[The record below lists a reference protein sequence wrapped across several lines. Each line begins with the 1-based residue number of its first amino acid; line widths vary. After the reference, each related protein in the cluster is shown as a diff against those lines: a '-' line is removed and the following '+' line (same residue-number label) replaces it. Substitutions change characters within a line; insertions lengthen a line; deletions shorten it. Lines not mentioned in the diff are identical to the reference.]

1 MTSVWKRLQRVGKK
15 ATKFQ
20 FVASYQELV
29 LECTKKW
36 QPDKL
41 RVVWTRRNRRICSKL
56 HSWQPG
62 IKNPYRGMVVWP
74 VPENVDIT
82 VTLYRDPHADEFE
95 DKEWT
100 FFIENE
106 TAKGSRKVLASV
118 DLNMKKFA
126 SATHSQTDLM
136 LKMKPLSVKVVEAT
150 LKLSLSCVFL
160 KEGKATDE
168 DMQSLASLM
177 SVKPTD
183 IGNLDD
189 FNESDEEE
197 DKRSSAGVNLSTA
210 APAPHLPLRPTH
222 SQEKRSASLKSPSVI
237 VSGKDRPV
245 GGVLSR
251 PVPGTVHNPD
261 LTSRPPL
268 PTPPSPTPRTMPSPA
283 RSRPPRPPPI
293 SQPQA
298 PPDSHTEQNASGLLP
313 PALPKIFQPCPGS
326 APVSFQRRLSGS
338 DAPLEGP
345 VTSDCPLVK
354 LPRASPSSPSDPF
367 LCHSPSPPTVFLKDS
382 FGAPRTNVFKP
393 KIVPGARP
401 VSPTP
406 VPLLEPKTSSLSLS
420 DTLKRPSAGTVP
432 VSTQLNE
439 QMMEVSTS
447 PFFSVPL
454 NESVTL
460 VPLLSRPDL
469 EALCETSCTSSQL
482 PKPSLPASVPVSYPI
497 SKPLPVSFTPALVSS
512 STLALALSTTDAHTT
527 APCCST
533 QSSST
538 RSEIPRELNTLT
550 EEDQTNPF
558 LQDIL
563 AEELKNSEPKTEQ
576 HRSSRTVCSI
586 SIANQQSPSSLHQPE
601 TISTERK
608 ELNPAMAVKS
618 PVGKS
623 SGVQPVEASR
633 SEELDIGSVPPPHPF
648 SAPATTAS
656 SSVVSTHMQK
666 NQVFIAEKP
675 PLAEEEPDFKVA
687 DFDKVIIT
695 SQDVT
700 VGKRP
705 EKEPLKTDTEQP
717 MQSSLVQTFSITDDD
732 LLKQPKNTKIESAGE
747 VSPKEEPSVH
757 NAKGALL
764 CADLNKSDEDK
775 IIKKFASTVVTPTE
789 NNIPSILSSSSPL
802 KQEPIDLPREKS
814 QVWVEEVLVSK
825 SNSSLREKQSHT
837 DHLDKSLTVEERQN
851 EMAFTPLERPSVSL
865 KAAAPQISDLPKE
878 LPPIHPQPLEPK
890 VLKCMSEQ
898 TPAVSQPAKPELIV
912 KESDDTVLTQKSV
925 EIHSLARAEVP
936 IWCSLEEKVKDQED
950 KARDEEIN
958 KHKTTDKV
966 PKEENKAE
974 MSSKKSLEA
983 GEEKAVIQVKDAE
996 NLSLNEP
1003 DSQQP
1008 IPSIVLKPQQAET
1021 IKEKKKEAVK
1031 VSIPV
1036 RMKPPLP
1043 VISPAVAVTEKDK
1056 RASVHLEEICP
1067 LTPSLSLDTESDESD
1082 LKKKVTFEE
1091 ESVLWAAVEEKTKEK
1106 SDEGVSLGKLIPEK
1120 ELLDRGQHGQ
1130 ETPETK
1136 PKEQED
1142 SYTLSHKLDKY
1153 ANRESQREDSKKKTT
1168 EEEDSE
1174 DKMLQT
1180 GNETI
1185 WTTEAGPKEDLKT
1198 VSICS
1203 GTELDVG
1210 TDRNVDTCKQE
1221 HDSVSDQEEVSVG
1234 FIRGIFGVLY
1244 KGYETMT
1251 SILQQPSTTETDVQD
1266 DTILDDH
1273 DGSVV
1278 EILPPEAFSDTKIE
1292 HPIDDEPQESIIHD
1306 LLPSGELQIDI
1317 QTSEPVAMSLVE
1329 CLKLAARE
1337 TQSRSMNFKT
1347 QDKGSPSK
1355 QKAANE
1361 QTQILTPIRNDKCMT
1376 VELKSESVLSNE
1388 EKNEEPCI
1396 PLEEEEEDIT
1406 AKKEVQNLSSVETDG
1421 LVIEVEFE
1429 EIKMHESPKRNGH
1442 EELLPGKITATDL
1455 RPMAESEG
1463 SQQEL
1468 EFELGQEDLGTV
1480 WSAELYMD
1488 GGPEESSIPPI
1499 SPRDFTAIQK
1509 PESPQTAFPPESGSI
1524 LKDTTPTETISQPAS
1539 KVLPPCQDKSM
1550 QSPPPVPLQEVGP
1563 DAINQNS
1570 SSAAAKRHVVPQCD
1584 EQGTAPSHVTTE
1596 TAAVKTVEI
1605 FKDGAKETSEN
1616 NLSPL
1621 EGDHTKTM
1629 CINNTSKAEMEKESS
1644 PVITKASEIIIVAAT
1659 DRPKDINAD
1668 ENVVS
1673 GKDISPRSSVVP
1685 WPIPSP
1691 KLERHHD
1698 PSKSTESSSLKE
1710 DDLSEESVLLAK
1722 IRQMAEEETTQPSAP
1737 APRTKKRLIP
1747 CESDFELPPSP
1758 PMQLK
1763 SSMKPPV
1770 NEMRPNLDQA
1780 EITKTLGPPPSVISP
1795 EKIDEKIDISQSQT
1809 PSVPLESFK
1818 LDDSHREA
1826 NARNAVLDDNVQL
1839 NKQEQNI
1846 QLECMG
1852 AERECQDTPAVK
1864 PTNQT
1869 ENTETEAETENKE
1882 EAELSIDRSEEAQ
1895 IEQDRPP
1902 SPVPEELS
1910 GHPQEKESSDVTPEA
1925 KESETPSRSPGS
1937 MQVNG
1942 QTTADSSHVIVPPMR
1957 SKKKIIPPPMDLA
1970 IVKTMDESIKEGS
1983 AVPGWDFA
1991 SPLPSPG
1998 LVTSSQSLLDWC
2010 QEIAKNYKGVKIT
2023 NFSTSWR
2030 NGLAFCAI
2038 LHHFHPEIIDF
2049 DALEPHNI
2057 KQNNKAAFDGF
2068 ASLGISRLLEPSDM
2082 VLLSVP
2088 DRLIVM
2094 TYLCQIRAHFTGQ
2107 ELSVLQIEQN
2117 NSQSSYAVAR
2127 PNQGPDVQAA
2137 AKFCAERLQAGA
2149 LSGDSLGE
2157 EGSDSMAKPNGALVP
2172 PPRTKRAGKV
2182 EEKGSK
2188 ETEGGAQSPVAPP
2201 RSNSVASRSGF
2212 GHIRDADLVKKRR
2225 SRLKSESMDETDS
2238 KESDKGELTAE
2249 GTNGSTAARESAET
2263 EPQEA
2268 NQDVKSADN
2277 ETMDTNQY
2285 VLSELQALETE
2296 QKHIDSRAAVME
2308 KRLRKLMETGSDK
2321 DEEEKLIQEWFT
2333 LVNKKNALIR
2343 RQDHLE
2349 LLQEE
2354 QDLERRFEL
2363 LTRELRAMMAIEDW
2377 QKTQAQQHREQLLL
2391 QELVSLVNKRDELV
2405 RDMDAKERGALEED
2419 ERLERGLE
2427 ARRRK
2432 YSNKE
2437 KCVLQ

>member
-197 DKRSSAGVNLSTA
+197 DKRSSTGVNLSTA
-210 APAPHLPLRPTH
+210 VQAPHLPLRPTH
-222 SQEKRSASLKSPSVI
+222 SQEKRSASLKSPSTI
-237 VSGKDRPV
+237 
-245 GGVLSR
+245 
-251 PVPGTVHNPD
+251 
-261 LTSRPPL
+261 
-268 PTPPSPTPRTMPSPA
+268 
-283 RSRPPRPPPI
+283 
-293 SQPQA
+293 
-298 PPDSHTEQNASGLLP
+298 
-313 PALPKIFQPCPGS
+313 

-338 DAPLEGP
+338 EAPLEGP
-345 VTSDCPLVK
+345 VTPDYPLLK

-367 LCHSPSPPTVFLKDS
+367 FSHSPSPPTVLLKDS

-393 KIVPGARP
+393 KIVPSARP

-439 QMMEVSTS
+439 QTMDVSTS

-454 NESVTL
+454 NESVTP

-482 PKPSLPASVPVSYPI
+482 PKPPLPPSVPVSYPV
-497 SKPLPVSFTPALVSS
+497 SKPLPASFTPAAVSS
-512 STLALALSTTDAHTT
+512 STPALALSTTDAHTA

-558 LQDIL
+558 LQDLL

-608 ELNPAMAVKS
+608 ELQPAMAVKS
-618 PVGKS
+618 LGPVGKS
-623 SGVQPVEASR
+623 SGVEPV
-633 SEELDIGSVPPPHPF
+633 EELDIGNVPPPHPF
-648 SAPATTAS
+648 SAPSTTAPP
-656 SSVVSTHMQK
+656 SVVSTHMKK
-666 NQVFIAEKP
+666 NLDFIAEKP

-705 EKEPLKTDTEQP
+705 EKEPLKIDIEQP
-717 MQSSLVQTFSITDDD
+717 MQSSLVQTFSITDGA

-747 VSPKEEPSVH
+747 VSPKEEPNVQDT
-757 NAKGALL
+757 KGALL

-775 IIKKFASTVVTPTE
+775 IIKKFASTVVNPTE
-789 NNIPSILSSSSPL
+789 HSIPNILSSSSPL

-814 QVWVEEVLVSK
+814 QVGVEEVLESK
-825 SNSSLREKQSHT
+825 SNSSFREKQSHK
-837 DHLDKSLTVEERQN
+837 DHLDKSLTIQESQN

-865 KAAAPQISDLPKE
+865 KAGAPQISDLPKE

-890 VLKCMSEQ
+890 VLKCISEQ
-898 TPAVSQPAKPELIV
+898 TPAVSQTAKPELI
-912 KESDDTVLTQKSV
+912 LSV
-925 EIHSLARAEVP
+925 EIHSLAQAEVP
-936 IWCSLEEKVKDQED
+936 IWSSLEEKVKDQED
-950 KARDEEIN
+950 EARDEEIN
-958 KHKTTDKV
+958 KHKTPDKM

-983 GEEKAVIQVKDAE
+983 GKEKAVIRVKDAE
-996 NLSLNEP
+996 NLSLNES
-1003 DSQQP
+1003 DAQQP

-1031 VSIPV
+1031 GSIPV

-1056 RASVHLEEICP
+1056 RTSVHLEEIYP
-1067 LTPSLSLDTESDESD
+1067 LRPSLSLDTESDGSD
-1082 LKKKVTFEE
+1082 LKIKVTFEE

-1106 SDEGVSLGKLIPEK
+1106 SDEGVSMGKLIPEK
-1120 ELLDRGQHGQ
+1120 EVLDRGQHGK
-1130 ETPETK
+1130 ETSEIK
-1136 PKEQED
+1136 SKEQED
-1142 SYTLSHKLDKY
+1142 SFTLSHFHQKLDKN
-1153 ANRESQREDSKKKTT
+1153 ANKDCKREDSKKKTT
-1168 EEEDSE
+1168 KEEDSD

-1198 VSICS
+1198 VSVYS
-1203 GTELDVG
+1203 ETELGLELDVG
-1210 TDRNVDTCKQE
+1210 TDRNVDSCIEE
-1221 HDSVSDQEEVSVG
+1221 HDSVSNQEEVSVG

-1244 KGYETMT
+1244 KG
-1251 SILQQPSTTETDVQD
+1251 Q
-1266 DTILDDH
+1266 
-1273 DGSVV
+1273 
-1278 EILPPEAFSDTKIE
+1278 
-1292 HPIDDEPQESIIHD
+1292 
-1306 LLPSGELQIDI
+1306 
-1317 QTSEPVAMSLVE
+1317 
-1329 CLKLAARE
+1329 
-1337 TQSRSMNFKT
+1337 
-1347 QDKGSPSK
+1347 
-1355 QKAANE
+1355 
-1361 QTQILTPIRNDKCMT
+1361 
-1376 VELKSESVLSNE
+1376 
-1388 EKNEEPCI
+1388 EEP
-1396 PLEEEEEDIT
+1396 
-1406 AKKEVQNLSSVETDG
+1406 
-1421 LVIEVEFE
+1421 
-1429 EIKMHESPKRNGH
+1429 
-1442 EELLPGKITATDL
+1442 
-1455 RPMAESEG
+1455 
-1463 SQQEL
+1463 
-1468 EFELGQEDLGTV
+1468 
-1480 WSAELYMD
+1480 
-1488 GGPEESSIPPI
+1488 SIPPI

-1539 KVLPPCQDKSM
+1539 KVLPSCQDKSM

-1563 DAINQNS
+1563 DTINQNS

-1584 EQGTAPSHVTTE
+1584 EQGTAPSCLTIE

-1605 FKDGAKETSEN
+1605 CEDVAKDTSEN

-1621 EGDHTKTM
+1621 EGDNTITM
-1629 CINNTSKAEMEKESS
+1629 CINNTSKVEMEKESS

-1659 DRPKDINAD
+1659 ERPKDINVD

-1685 WPIPSP
+1685 WPFPSP
-1691 KLERHHD
+1691 KLERHRE
-1698 PSKSTESSSLKE
+1698 PSKSTESSSLKD

-1737 APRTKKRLIP
+1737 APHSKKRLIP
-1747 CESDFELPPSP
+1747 CETDFELPPSP

-1770 NEMRPNLDQA
+1770 DEMRPNLDQT
-1780 EITKTLGPPPSVISP
+1780 EITKTLRPPLSVISP
-1795 EKIDEKIDISQSQT
+1795 EQIDEKFDISQSQT

-1818 LDDSHREA
+1818 IDDSHREA
-1826 NARNAVLDDNVQL
+1826 NARNSVLDDNVQL

-1852 AERECQDTPAVK
+1852 AETECQDTPAVK

-1882 EAELSIDRSEEAQ
+1882 EPELSIDRSEEAQ

-1902 SPVPEELS
+1902 SPVPDELS

-1925 KESETPSRSPGS
+1925 KGSETPSRSPGS

-1942 QTTADSSHVIVPPMR
+1942 QTTADSSHVTMPPMR
-1957 SKKKIIPPPMDLA
+1957 SKKKIFPPPMDLS
-1970 IVKTMDESIKEGS
+1970 IVKTMDESIKDGS

-1998 LVTSSQSLLDWC
+1998 LVTSSQSLLEWC
-2010 QEIAKNYKGVKIT
+2010 QDITKNYKGVKIT

-2038 LHHFHPEIIDF
+2038 LHHFNPEIIDF

-2137 AKFCAERLQAGA
+2137 AKFCAERIQAGA
-2149 LSGDSLGE
+2149 LSGDSNSKDSLGE
-2157 EGSDSMAKPNGALVP
+2157 EGSDTVAKPNGALVP

-2182 EEKGSK
+2182 EEMGSK
-2188 ETEGGAQSPVAPP
+2188 ETEGGAQTPVAPP

-2238 KESDKGELTAE
+2238 KEQPNESDKGELTAE
-2249 GTNGSTAARESAET
+2249 GTNGSTAARESTET

-2277 ETMDTNQY
+2277 ETVCLQDTNQY

-2363 LTRELRAMMAIEDW
+2363 LTRELRAMMATEDW

>member
-197 DKRSSAGVNLSTA
+197 DKRSSTGVNLSSA
-210 APAPHLPLRPTH
+210 VPAPHLPLRPTH
-222 SQEKRSASLKSPSVI
+222 SQEKRPASLKSPSTI
-237 VSGKDRPV
+237 VSGKDRLA

-251 PVPGTVHNPD
+251 PVPGTVHNLD
-261 LTSRPPL
+261 LKSRPPL
-268 PTPPSPTPRTMPSPA
+268 PTPPSPTPRTMPSPS

-293 SQPQA
+293 SQ

-313 PALPKIFQPCPGS
+313 PALPKVFQPSPGS

-338 DAPLEGP
+338 EAPLEGP
-345 VTSDCPLVK
+345 VTSDYPLLK

-367 LCHSPSPPTVFLKDS
+367 LSHSSSPPTGLLKDS

-406 VPLLEPKTSSLSLS
+406 VPLLEPKISSLSLS
-420 DTLKRPSAGTVP
+420 DTLKHPSAGTVP
-432 VSTQLNE
+432 ASTELNE
-439 QMMEVSTS
+439 QMLEVSTS

-454 NESVTL
+454 NESL
-460 VPLLSRPDL
+460 SPVPLLSKPDL
-469 EALCETSCTSSQL
+469 EALCETSCTSGQL
-482 PKPSLPASVPVSYPI
+482 PKPPLPPSVPVSYPS
-497 SKPLPVSFTPALVSS
+497 SKPLPASFTPAAVSS
-512 STLALALSTTDAHTT
+512 SSPALSLSTTDACTT
-527 APCCST
+527 APCCSA

-538 RSEIPRELNTLT
+538 CSEIPRELNTLK
-550 EEDQTNPF
+550 EDDQTNPF

-563 AEELKNSEPKTEQ
+563 AEELKNSELKTEQ
-576 HRSSRTVCSI
+576 HRTICSI
-586 SIANQQSPSSLHQPE
+586 SIANQPSPSSIHQPE

-608 ELNPAMAVKS
+608 ELKPATAAKS
-618 PVGKS
+618 LGPVGMS
-623 SGVQPVEASR
+623 SGVQPMEASR
-633 SEELDIGSVPPPHPF
+633 SEELDIGNVPPPHPF
-648 SAPATTAS
+648 SSPSTTAPS
-656 SSVVSTHMQK
+656 SEVSTHTNK

-675 PLAEEEPDFKVA
+675 PLAEEEPDFKVE
-687 DFDKVIIT
+687 DFNKVFIT

-700 VGKRP
+700 AGKHP
-705 EKEPLKTDTEQP
+705 ENEPFKIDIEQA
-717 MQSSLVQTFSITDDD
+717 MRSSLVQTVSVTDDD
-732 LLKQPKNTKIESAGE
+732 LLKQPKNTKNESAEE
-747 VSPKEEPSVH
+747 VSAKEELNTQNV
-757 NAKGALL
+757 KGALL

-789 NNIPSILSSSSPL
+789 HNITNSLTSSSPI
-802 KQEPIDLPREKS
+802 KQDPIDLPRENS
-814 QVWVEEVLVSK
+814 HMVVEEVLASK
-825 SNSSLREKQSHT
+825 SSSSLREKQSHT
-837 DHLDKSLTVEERQN
+837 DHLDRSLTIEESQN
-851 EMAFTPLERPSVSL
+851 EMAFTPLERPNIYL
-865 KAAAPQISDLPKE
+865 KAASPQISDLPKE

-890 VLKCMSEQ
+890 ALTCISEL
-898 TPAVSQPAKPELIV
+898 TPVVSQPAKPELIV
-912 KESDDTVLTQKSV
+912 KESDDTVLRQKSV
-925 EIHSLARAEVP
+925 EIHSLARAKVT
-936 IWCSLEEKVKDQED
+936 IWSSLEEKVKDQED
-950 KARDEEIN
+950 ETRDEETD
-958 KHKTTDKV
+958 KHKTPDKI
-966 PKEENKAE
+966 PKENKAE
-974 MSSKKSLEA
+974 ISSKKSLES
-983 GEEKAVIQVKDAE
+983 GEEKAVIQVKAAE

-1003 DSQQP
+1003 DSQQL

-1031 VSIPV
+1031 ISIPV
-1036 RMKPPLP
+1036 RMKPSLP
-1043 VISPAVAVTEKDK
+1043 VISPAVAVKEKDK
-1056 RASVHLEEICP
+1056 RTSLHLEEICP
-1067 LTPSLSLDTESDESD
+1067 LTPSLSLDTESDGSD

-1106 SDEGVSLGKLIPEK
+1106 SHEGVSMGKLIPEK
-1120 ELLDRGQHGQ
+1120 EVLNRGQHGHKAS
-1130 ETPETK
+1130 ETK

-1142 SYTLSHKLDKY
+1142 SFTMSHFHYKLEKN
-1153 ANRESQREDSKKKTT
+1153 AKREGQREDSKEKTT
-1168 EEEDSE
+1168 KEEVSD
-1174 DKMLQT
+1174 DTILQT

-1185 WTTEAGPKEDLKT
+1185 WTTEAAPKEDLKT
-1198 VSICS
+1198 VSVCS
-1203 GTELDVG
+1203 GTELGLELNVG
-1210 TDRNVDTCKQE
+1210 TEKNLDTCTQE
-1221 HDSVSDQEEVSVG
+1221 QDSVSDQEEVSVG

-1244 KGYETMT
+1244 KG
-1251 SILQQPSTTETDVQD
+1251 P
-1266 DTILDDH
+1266 
-1273 DGSVV
+1273 
-1278 EILPPEAFSDTKIE
+1278 
-1292 HPIDDEPQESIIHD
+1292 
-1306 LLPSGELQIDI
+1306 
-1317 QTSEPVAMSLVE
+1317 
-1329 CLKLAARE
+1329 
-1337 TQSRSMNFKT
+1337 
-1347 QDKGSPSK
+1347 
-1355 QKAANE
+1355 
-1361 QTQILTPIRNDKCMT
+1361 
-1376 VELKSESVLSNE
+1376 
-1388 EKNEEPCI
+1388 EEP
-1396 PLEEEEEDIT
+1396 
-1406 AKKEVQNLSSVETDG
+1406 
-1421 LVIEVEFE
+1421 
-1429 EIKMHESPKRNGH
+1429 
-1442 EELLPGKITATDL
+1442 
-1455 RPMAESEG
+1455 
-1463 SQQEL
+1463 
-1468 EFELGQEDLGTV
+1468 
-1480 WSAELYMD
+1480 
-1488 GGPEESSIPPI
+1488 SIPPI
-1499 SPRDFTAIQK
+1499 SPSDFTAVQK
-1509 PESPQTAFPPESGSI
+1509 SPQTTFPPSGTI
-1524 LKDTTPTETISQPAS
+1524 LKDTTQTETISQPDS
-1539 KVLPPCQDKSM
+1539 KVLPPSQDKCM

-1563 DAINQNS
+1563 DAINQKN
-1570 SSAAAKRHVVPQCD
+1570 SSAAANRHVVPQCN
-1584 EQGTAPSHVTTE
+1584 EQVTTPSHVTVE
-1596 TAAVKTVEI
+1596 TPAVKTVEI
-1605 FKDGAKETSEN
+1605 CNDGAKETSE
-1616 NLSPL
+1616 SPL
-1621 EGDHTKTM
+1621 EGDNTKTM
-1629 CINNTSKAEMEKESS
+1629 CVNNTSEVEREKESS

-1659 DRPKDINAD
+1659 ESQKDINTD
-1668 ENVVS
+1668 ENIVS
-1673 GKDISPRSSVVP
+1673 GTDVSPRSSVVP
-1685 WPIPSP
+1685 WPFPSP
-1691 KLERHHD
+1691 KLESQCES
-1698 PSKSTESSSLKE
+1698 SKSTESPSVK
-1710 DDLSEESVLLAK
+1710 DRDLSEESVLLAK

-1747 CESDFELPPSP
+1747 CETDFELPPSP

-1763 SSMKPPV
+1763 SSMEPPV
-1770 NEMRPNLDQA
+1770 DKMRPSLDQT
-1780 EITKTLGPPPSVISP
+1780 EITKTLGSPPSVISP
-1795 EKIDEKIDISQSQT
+1795 EQIDVKMDISQSQT
-1809 PSVPLESFK
+1809 PSVPLESFQI
-1818 LDDSHREA
+1818 DGSHREA

-1846 QLECMG
+1846 QECMG
-1852 AERECQDTPAVK
+1852 AERECHDAPAVK
-1864 PTNQT
+1864 PTKQT
-1869 ENTETEAETENKE
+1869 EKTETEAETENKE
-1882 EAELSIDRSEEAQ
+1882 EPELSIKRSEEAQ

-1902 SPVPEELS
+1902 SSVPDELS
-1910 GHPQEKESSDVTPEA
+1910 VHPMEKESSDVTPEA
-1925 KESETPSRSPGS
+1925 KVSETPSRSPGS

-1942 QTTADSSHVIVPPMR
+1942 QPAADPSHPIVPPMR

-1998 LVTSSQSLLDWC
+1998 LVTSSQSLLEWC
-2010 QEIAKNYKGVKIT
+2010 QEITKNYRGIKIT

-2030 NGLAFCAI
+2030 NGLAFCGI

-2049 DALEPHNI
+2049 NALEPHNI

-2117 NSQSSYAVAR
+2117 NSQSSYAVAK

-2149 LSGDSLGE
+2149 LSGDNNSKDSLGE
-2157 EGSDSMAKPNGALVP
+2157 EGALVP
-2172 PPRTKRAGKV
+2172 PPRTKRSGKV
-2182 EEKGSK
+2182 EEKGGK

-2201 RSNSVASRSGF
+2201 RSNSAASRSGF

-2238 KESDKGELTAE
+2238 KEQPKESDKGELTDE

-2277 ETMDTNQY
+2277 ETMCLQDTNQY

-2296 QKHIDSRAAVME
+2296 QKHIDSRAAVVE

-2419 ERLERGLE
+2419 ERLQRGLE

>member
-197 DKRSSAGVNLSTA
+197 DKRSSTGVNLSTA
-210 APAPHLPLRPTH
+210 VPAPHLPLRPTH
-222 SQEKRSASLKSPSVI
+222 SQEKRSASLKSPSAI
-237 VSGKDRPV
+237 VSGKDRPA
-245 GGVLSR
+245 GGVLSH

-283 RSRPPRPPPI
+283 HSRPARPPPI

-313 PALPKIFQPCPGS
+313 PALPKIFQPSPGS

-338 DAPLEGP
+338 EAPLEGP
-345 VTSDCPLVK
+345 VTSDYPLLK

-367 LCHSPSPPTVFLKDS
+367 LSHSPSPPTVLLKDS
-382 FGAPRTNVFKP
+382 FGAPSTNVFKP

-406 VPLLEPKTSSLSLS
+406 VHLLEPKTSSLSLS
-420 DTLKRPSAGTVP
+420 DMLKRPSAGTVP

-439 QMMEVSTS
+439 QTMDVSTS

-454 NESVTL
+454 NESVTP

-482 PKPSLPASVPVSYPI
+482 PKPPLPPSVPVSYPI
-497 SKPLPVSFTPALVSS
+497 SKPLPASFTPAAVSS
-512 STLALALSTTDAHTT
+512 STPALALSTTDACTA

-538 RSEIPRELNTLT
+538 LSEIPRELNTLT

-576 HRSSRTVCSI
+576 HRPSRTVCSI
-586 SIANQQSPSSLHQPE
+586 NIANQQSPSSLHQPE

-608 ELNPAMAVKS
+608 ELKPAMAVKNLG

-623 SGVQPVEASR
+623 SGVQSVEASR
-633 SEELDIGSVPPPHPF
+633 FEELDTGNVPPPHPF
-648 SAPATTAS
+648 SAPATTAP
-656 SSVVSTHMQK
+656 SSVVSTHMKK

-675 PLAEEEPDFKVA
+675 PLAEEEPDFKVT

-705 EKEPLKTDTEQP
+705 EKEPLKIAIELP
-717 MQSSLVQTFSITDDD
+717 MHSSLVQTFSITDDD
-732 LLKQPKNTKIESAGE
+732 LLKQPKNTQIESAGE
-747 VSPKEEPSVH
+747 VSPKEEPSVQ
-757 NAKGALL
+757 NVKGALL

-775 IIKKFASTVVTPTE
+775 IVKKFASIVVTPTE
-789 NNIPSILSSSSPL
+789 HNIPNILSSSSRL
-802 KQEPIDLPREKS
+802 KQEPIALPREKG
-814 QVWVEEVLVSK
+814 QVWVEEVLASK
-825 SNSSLREKQSHT
+825 SNSSLREKQSHK
-837 DHLDKSLTVEERQN
+837 DHLDKSLTIQESQN
-851 EMAFTPLERPSVSL
+851 EMAFTPLERPSLSL
-865 KAAAPQISDLPKE
+865 KRDAPQISDLPKE

-890 VLKCMSEQ
+890 VLKCISEQ
-898 TPAVSQPAKPELIV
+898 TPVVSQPAKPELIV

-925 EIHSLARAEVP
+925 EIHSLAQAEVP
-936 IWCSLEEKVKDQED
+936 IWSSLEEKVKDQED
-950 KARDEEIN
+950 EARDEEIN
-958 KHKTTDKV
+958 KHKTSDKM

-974 MSSKKSLEA
+974 MSSKKSLET
-983 GEEKAVIQVKDAE
+983 GKEKNVIQVNDAE
-996 NLSLNEP
+996 NLSLDEP

-1008 IPSIVLKPQQAET
+1008 IPTIVLKPQQADT

-1036 RMKPPLP
+1036 RLKPPLP

-1056 RASVHLEEICP
+1056 RTSVHLEEICP
-1067 LTPSLSLDTESDESD
+1067 LTPSLSLDTESGGSD
-1082 LKKKVTFEE
+1082 LKKMVTFEE

-1106 SDEGVSLGKLIPEK
+1106 SDEGVSMGKLIPEK
-1120 ELLDRGQHGQ
+1120 EVLDRGQHGQ
-1130 ETPETK
+1130 ETSETK
-1136 PKEQED
+1136 PKERED
-1142 SYTLSHKLDKY
+1142 SFTLSHFHHKLDKN
-1153 ANRESQREDSKKKTT
+1153 ANKESQREDHKKKTT
-1168 EEEDSE
+1168 KEEDSD

-1198 VSICS
+1198 VSVCS
-1203 GTELDVG
+1203 ETELGLKLEIG
-1210 TDRNVDTCKQE
+1210 TDRNVDTCIQE
-1221 HDSVSDQEEVSVG
+1221 HDSVSNQEEVSVG
-1234 FIRGIFGVLY
+1234 FIRGMFGVLY
-1244 KGYETMT
+1244 K
-1251 SILQQPSTTETDVQD
+1251 
-1266 DTILDDH
+1266 
-1273 DGSVV
+1273 
-1278 EILPPEAFSDTKIE
+1278 
-1292 HPIDDEPQESIIHD
+1292 
-1306 LLPSGELQIDI
+1306 
-1317 QTSEPVAMSLVE
+1317 
-1329 CLKLAARE
+1329 
-1337 TQSRSMNFKT
+1337 
-1347 QDKGSPSK
+1347 
-1355 QKAANE
+1355 
-1361 QTQILTPIRNDKCMT
+1361 
-1376 VELKSESVLSNE
+1376 
-1388 EKNEEPCI
+1388 
-1396 PLEEEEEDIT
+1396 
-1406 AKKEVQNLSSVETDG
+1406 
-1421 LVIEVEFE
+1421 
-1429 EIKMHESPKRNGH
+1429 
-1442 EELLPGKITATDL
+1442 
-1455 RPMAESEG
+1455 
-1463 SQQEL
+1463 
-1468 EFELGQEDLGTV
+1468 
-1480 WSAELYMD
+1480 
-1488 GGPEESSIPPI
+1488 GPEESSIPPI
-1499 SPRDFTAIQK
+1499 SPRDFTAKQK

-1584 EQGTAPSHVTTE
+1584 EQGTTPSHVTIE

-1605 FKDGAKETSEN
+1605 CKDGAKETSEN

-1621 EGDHTKTM
+1621 EGDNTITM
-1629 CINNTSKAEMEKESS
+1629 CINNTSKVEMEKESS
-1644 PVITKASEIIIVAAT
+1644 PVITKASEIIIVAASE
-1659 DRPKDINAD
+1659 RPKDISVD
-1668 ENVVS
+1668 ESVVS

-1685 WPIPSP
+1685 WPFPSP
-1691 KLERHHD
+1691 KLERHSE
-1698 PSKSTESSSLKE
+1698 PSKSTESSSLK
-1710 DDLSEESVLLAK
+1710 DDYLSEESVLLAK
-1722 IRQMAEEETTQPSAP
+1722 IRQMAEEEATQPSAP

-1770 NEMRPNLDQA
+1770 DEMRPYLDQT

-1795 EKIDEKIDISQSQT
+1795 EQIDEKLDISQSQT
-1809 PSVPLESFK
+1809 PSVPLESIK
-1818 LDDSHREA
+1818 IDDSHREA

-1864 PTNQT
+1864 PTNHT

-1882 EAELSIDRSEEAQ
+1882 EPELSVDRSEEAQ
-1895 IEQDRPP
+1895 IEQNRPP
-1902 SPVPEELS
+1902 STVPDELS

-1925 KESETPSRSPGS
+1925 KGSETPSRSPGS
-1937 MQVNG
+1937 MQFNG

-1957 SKKKIIPPPMDLA
+1957 IKKKIIPPPMDLA

-1998 LVTSSQSLLDWC
+1998 LVTSSQSLLEWC
-2010 QEIAKNYKGVKIT
+2010 QEITRNYKGVKIT

-2038 LHHFHPEIIDF
+2038 LYHFHPEIIDF

-2068 ASLGISRLLEPSDM
+2068 ATLGISRLLEPSDM

-2149 LSGDSLGE
+2149 LSGDSNSKDSLGE
-2157 EGSDSMAKPNGALVP
+2157 EGSDSVAKPNGALVP

-2182 EEKGSK
+2182 EEMGSK
-2188 ETEGGAQSPVAPP
+2188 ETEGGAQTPVAPP
-2201 RSNSVASRSGF
+2201 RSNSEASRSGF

-2238 KESDKGELTAE
+2238 KEQPKESDKGELTAE
-2249 GTNGSTAARESAET
+2249 ETNGSTAARESAET

-2277 ETMDTNQY
+2277 ETMCLQDTNQY

-2296 QKHIDSRAAVME
+2296 QKHIDSRAAVVE

-2321 DEEEKLIQEWFT
+2321 DEEEKLIEEWFT

-2363 LTRELRAMMAIEDW
+2363 LTRELRAMMATEDW
-2377 QKTQAQQHREQLLL
+2377 QKTKAQQHREQLLL

>member
-118 DLNMKKFA
+118 DLNVKKFA

-197 DKRSSAGVNLSTA
+197 DKRSSTGVNISTA
-210 APAPHLPLRPTH
+210 APAPHLPLRPIH
-222 SQEKRSASLKSPSVI
+222 SQEKRPASLKSSTAI
-237 VSGKDRPV
+237 VSGKDRPA

-251 PVPGTVHNPD
+251 PVSSTVHKPD
-261 LTSRPPL
+261 LASRPPL
-268 PTPPSPTPRTMPSPA
+268 PTPPTMPSPA

-293 SQPQA
+293 AQPQT
-298 PPDSHTEQNASGLLP
+298 PPDSHTEQNAAGSLP
-313 PALPKIFQPCPGS
+313 PALPKIFQPSPGS

-338 DAPLEGP
+338 EAPLEGP
-345 VTSDCPLVK
+345 VTPDYPLLK

-367 LCHSPSPPTVFLKDS
+367 LSHSSSPPTVLLKDS

-401 VSPTP
+401 LSPTP

-420 DTLKRPSAGTVP
+420 DTLKRPSAGTLP

-439 QMMEVSTS
+439 QTEVSSS

-454 NESVTL
+454 NESVTP
-460 VPLLSRPDL
+460 VPLLSKPDL

-482 PKPSLPASVPVSYPI
+482 PKPPLPPSVPISHPI
-497 SKPLPVSFTPALVSS
+497 SKPLPTSFTPAAVSS
-512 STLALALSTTDAHTT
+512 FTPALALSTTDARTT
-527 APCCST
+527 APCCSS

-538 RSEIPRELNTLT
+538 CSEIPRELNTLT

-563 AEELKNSEPKTEQ
+563 AEELKDSEPKTEQ
-576 HRSSRTVCSI
+576 HRPSRTVCSI
-586 SIANQQSPSSLHQPE
+586 SIANQQSPATLRQPE

-608 ELNPAMAVKS
+608 ELKPATGVKS
-618 PVGKS
+618 LGPVGKS
-623 SGVQPVEASR
+623 SMDTSGVQLVEASR
-633 SEELDIGSVPPPHPF
+633 SVDLDIGTVPPPHPF
-648 SAPATTAS
+648 SAP
-656 SSVVSTHMQK
+656 VVSTHMEK

-687 DFDKVIIT
+687 DFDKIIIT
-695 SQDVT
+695 SQPIKDVS
-700 VGKRP
+700 VSKRL
-705 EKEPLKTDTEQP
+705 EKEPLIIDTEQP
-717 MQSSLVQTFSITDDD
+717 TQASLVQAVSVTDDD
-732 LLKQPKNTKIESAGE
+732 LLQQPKNTKIESAGE
-747 VSPKEEPSVH
+747 VSIKEEP
-757 NAKGALL
+757 NMQDTKGALL
-764 CADLNKSDEDK
+764 CAELNKSDEDK

-789 NNIPSILSSSSPL
+789 HNIPNILSSSSPL
-802 KQEPIDLPREKS
+802 KQEPTNVPNNKS
-814 QVWVEEVLVSK
+814 QVWVEDAVASK
-825 SNSSLREKQSHT
+825 SNSSLREKQSCK
-837 DHLDKSLTVEERQN
+837 DHLDKSLTIEESPI
-851 EMAFTPLERPSVSL
+851 EMAFTPPKRPSVSL

-878 LPPIHPQPLEPK
+878 FPPIHPQSLEPK
-890 VLKCMSEQ
+890 VLKCISEQ

-912 KESDDTVLTQKSV
+912 KESDNTVLTQKSV
-925 EIHSLARAEVP
+925 EVHSLAQAEVP
-936 IWCSLEEKVKDQED
+936 IWSSLEEKTKDQGDE
-950 KARDEEIN
+950 ARDEEIN
-958 KHKTTDKV
+958 KHKTPEKMPKDDN
-966 PKEENKAE
+966 KEE
-974 MSSKKSLEA
+974 MSTKKSLEA
-983 GEEKAVIQVKDAE
+983 GKEKAVIQVEDAE
-996 NLSLNEP
+996 NLSLNKP
-1003 DSQQP
+1003 DSQEP
-1008 IPSIVLKPQQAET
+1008 IPSIVLKLQPAEP

-1031 VSIPV
+1031 VSKPV
-1036 RMKPPLP
+1036 RMKPSLP
-1043 VISPAVAVTEKDK
+1043 VISPAVAVTEKDN
-1056 RASVHLEEICP
+1056 RTSPHLEEICT
-1067 LTPSLSLDTESDESD
+1067 LTPNLSLDTKSDENG
-1082 LKKKVTFEE
+1082 LNKKVTFEE
-1091 ESVLWAAVEEKTKEK
+1091 ESVLWAAVEEKSKEK
-1106 SDEGVSLGKLIPEK
+1106 TDEGVSTAKLIPEK
-1120 ELLDRGQHGQ
+1120 EVLDR
-1130 ETPETK
+1130 
-1136 PKEQED
+1136 
-1142 SYTLSHKLDKY
+1142 
-1153 ANRESQREDSKKKTT
+1153 
-1168 EEEDSE
+1168 
-1174 DKMLQT
+1174 
-1180 GNETI
+1180 
-1185 WTTEAGPKEDLKT
+1185 
-1198 VSICS
+1198 
-1203 GTELDVG
+1203 
-1210 TDRNVDTCKQE
+1210 
-1221 HDSVSDQEEVSVG
+1221 
-1234 FIRGIFGVLY
+1234 
-1244 KGYETMT
+1244 GYETMT
-1251 SILQQPSTTETDVQD
+1251 SVLQQPSTTETD
-1266 DTILDDH
+1266 DTVLDDQ

-1292 HPIDDEPQESIIHD
+1292 HPTDDEPQESIIHD
-1306 LLPSGELQIDI
+1306 LLPSGESQIDI

-1337 TQSRSMNFKT
+1337 TQSGSMYFKT

-1355 QKAANE
+1355 QKATNE
-1361 QTQILTPIRNDKCMT
+1361 QILRNDKSIK
-1376 VELKSESVLSNE
+1376 VELKSERVISKE
-1388 EKNEEPCI
+1388 EKNEEP
-1396 PLEEEEEDIT
+1396 LESAQEDIT
-1406 AKKEVQNLSSVETDG
+1406 AEKEVQSLSSVETG
-1421 LVIEVEFE
+1421 HLMTEVDFE
-1429 EIKMHESPKRNGH
+1429 EITIHESPKRNRH
-1442 EELLPGKITATDL
+1442 EELLPGKIKGADL

-1463 SQQEL
+1463 SQEEL
-1468 EFELGQEDLGTV
+1468 EFELGQEYIGTV

-1499 SPRDFTAIQK
+1499 SQPKAFTL
-1509 PESPQTAFPPESGSI
+1509 ESPQTAFPPESGSI
-1524 LKDTTPTETISQPAS
+1524 LKDTTPMETISQPAS
-1539 KVLPPCQDKSM
+1539 KVLPPCQDKTM
-1550 QSPPPVPLQEVGP
+1550 QSPPAVPLQEVGP
-1563 DAINQNS
+1563 DAVNQNM
-1570 SSAAAKRHVVPQCD
+1570 SAVAAKGH
-1584 EQGTAPSHVTTE
+1584 EQGTTSLHVTIE
-1596 TAAVKTVEI
+1596 TAAVKTVEKC
-1605 FKDGAKETSEN
+1605 KDVAKETSEN
-1616 NLSPL
+1616 DLSPL
-1621 EGDHTKTM
+1621 EGDNTKTM
-1629 CINNTSKAEMEKESS
+1629 CINSASKVEMEKESS
-1644 PVITKASEIIIVAAT
+1644 PVITKASE
-1659 DRPKDINAD
+1659 RPKDINVD

-1673 GKDISPRSSVVP
+1673 GKDVSPRSSVVP
-1685 WPIPSP
+1685 WPFPSP
-1691 KLERHHD
+1691 KPERHRE
-1698 PSKSTESSSLKE
+1698 PSKSAESSSLKV
-1710 DDLSEESVLLAK
+1710 DDLSEESVLLEK
-1722 IRQMAEEETTQPSAP
+1722 IRQMAEEDTAQPSAST
-1737 APRTKKRLIP
+1737 PRTKKRLIP

-1763 SSMKPPV
+1763 SSKPPV
-1770 NEMRPNLDQA
+1770 DEIRPNSDQT
-1780 EITKTLGPPPSVISP
+1780 EITKTLGSPPSVISP
-1795 EKIDEKIDISQSQT
+1795 EQTNEKIDISHSQT
-1809 PSVPLESFK
+1809 VPLETFK
-1818 LDDSHREA
+1818 LDEHREA
-1826 NARNAVLDDNVQL
+1826 SARNAVLDDNVQL

-1846 QLECMG
+1846 QLECMA

-1869 ENTETEAETENKE
+1869 ENTEAENKNKE
-1882 EAELSIDRSEEAQ
+1882 EPELSTDISEEAQ

-1902 SPVPEELS
+1902 SPVPDELS
-1910 GHPQEKESSDVTPEA
+1910 GHPQEEESSNVTPEA
-1925 KESETPSRSPGS
+1925 KVSETPSRSPGR

-1942 QTTADSSHVIVPPMR
+1942 QTTTDSSHVIVPPTR

-1983 AVPGWDFA
+1983 AVPGLDFA
-1991 SPLPSPG
+1991 NPLPSPG
-1998 LVTSSQSLLDWC
+1998 LVNSSQSLLEWC
-2010 QEIAKNYKGVKIT
+2010 QEITKKYKGVKIT

-2049 DALEPHNI
+2049 GALEPHNI

-2117 NSQSSYAVAR
+2117 NSQSSYAVAG
-2127 PNQGPDVQAA
+2127 PNQGPDIQTA

-2149 LSGDSLGE
+2149 LTGDSNSKDSVGD
-2157 EGSDSMAKPNGALVP
+2157 EGSDSAAKLNGGLVA
-2172 PPRTKRAGKV
+2172 PPRTKRTGKV

-2188 ETEGGAQSPVAPP
+2188 ETEGGAQTPVAPP
-2201 RSNSVASRSGF
+2201 RPNAAASRSGF

-2238 KESDKGELTAE
+2238 KESDKGELTDE

-2263 EPQEA
+2263 ELQEA
-2268 NQDVKSADN
+2268 NQDVKSAEF
-2277 ETMDTNQY
+2277 ETMCLQDTNQY

-2296 QKHIDSRAAVME
+2296 QKHIDSRAAVVE
-2308 KRLRKLMETGSDK
+2308 KRLRKIMETGSDK

-2405 RDMDAKERGALEED
+2405 RDMDAKERVALEED
-2419 ERLERGLE
+2419 ERLEKGLE

>member
-197 DKRSSAGVNLSTA
+197 DKRSSTGVNLSTA
-210 APAPHLPLRPTH
+210 VPAPHLPLRPTH
-222 SQEKRSASLKSPSVI
+222 SQEKRSASLKSPSAI
-237 VSGKDRPV
+237 VSGKDRPA
-245 GGVLSR
+245 GGVLSH

-283 RSRPPRPPPI
+283 HSRPARPPPI

-313 PALPKIFQPCPGS
+313 PALPKIFQPSPGS

-338 DAPLEGP
+338 EAPLEGP
-345 VTSDCPLVK
+345 VTSDYPLLK

-367 LCHSPSPPTVFLKDS
+367 LSHSPSPPTVLLKDS
-382 FGAPRTNVFKP
+382 FGAPSTNVFKP

-406 VPLLEPKTSSLSLS
+406 VHLLEPKTSSLSLS
-420 DTLKRPSAGTVP
+420 DMLKRPSAGTVP

-439 QMMEVSTS
+439 QTMDVSTS

-454 NESVTL
+454 NESVTP

-482 PKPSLPASVPVSYPI
+482 PKPPLPPSVPVSYPI
-497 SKPLPVSFTPALVSS
+497 SKPLPASFTPAAVSS
-512 STLALALSTTDAHTT
+512 STPALALSTTDACTA

-538 RSEIPRELNTLT
+538 LSEIPRELNTLT

-576 HRSSRTVCSI
+576 HRPSRTVCSI
-586 SIANQQSPSSLHQPE
+586 NIANQQSPSSLHQPE

-608 ELNPAMAVKS
+608 ELKPAMAVKNLG

-623 SGVQPVEASR
+623 SGVQSVEASR
-633 SEELDIGSVPPPHPF
+633 FEELDTGNVPPPHPF
-648 SAPATTAS
+648 SAPATTAP
-656 SSVVSTHMQK
+656 SSVVSTHMKK

-675 PLAEEEPDFKVA
+675 PLAEEEPDFKVT

-705 EKEPLKTDTEQP
+705 EKEPLKIAIELP
-717 MQSSLVQTFSITDDD
+717 MHSSLVQTFSITDDD
-732 LLKQPKNTKIESAGE
+732 LLKQPKNTQIESAGE
-747 VSPKEEPSVH
+747 VSPKEEPSVQ
-757 NAKGALL
+757 NVKGALL

-775 IIKKFASTVVTPTE
+775 IVKKFASIVVTPTE
-789 NNIPSILSSSSPL
+789 HNIPNILSSSSRL
-802 KQEPIDLPREKS
+802 KQEPIALPREKG
-814 QVWVEEVLVSK
+814 QVWVEEVLASK
-825 SNSSLREKQSHT
+825 SNSSLREKQSHK
-837 DHLDKSLTVEERQN
+837 DHLDKSLTIQESQN
-851 EMAFTPLERPSVSL
+851 EMAFTPLERPSLSL
-865 KAAAPQISDLPKE
+865 KRDAPQISDLPKE

-890 VLKCMSEQ
+890 VLKCISEQ
-898 TPAVSQPAKPELIV
+898 TPVVSQPAKPELIV

-925 EIHSLARAEVP
+925 EIHSLAQAEVP
-936 IWCSLEEKVKDQED
+936 IWSSLEEKVKDQED
-950 KARDEEIN
+950 EARDEEIN
-958 KHKTTDKV
+958 KHKTSDKM

-974 MSSKKSLEA
+974 MSSKKSLET
-983 GEEKAVIQVKDAE
+983 GKEKNVIQVNDAE
-996 NLSLNEP
+996 NLSLDEP

-1008 IPSIVLKPQQAET
+1008 IPTIVLKPQQADT

-1036 RMKPPLP
+1036 RLKPPLP

-1056 RASVHLEEICP
+1056 RTSVHLEEICP
-1067 LTPSLSLDTESDESD
+1067 LTPSLSLDTESGGSD
-1082 LKKKVTFEE
+1082 LKKMVTFEE

-1106 SDEGVSLGKLIPEK
+1106 SDEGVSMGKLIPEK
-1120 ELLDRGQHGQ
+1120 EVLDR
-1130 ETPETK
+1130 
-1136 PKEQED
+1136 
-1142 SYTLSHKLDKY
+1142 
-1153 ANRESQREDSKKKTT
+1153 
-1168 EEEDSE
+1168 
-1174 DKMLQT
+1174 
-1180 GNETI
+1180 
-1185 WTTEAGPKEDLKT
+1185 
-1198 VSICS
+1198 
-1203 GTELDVG
+1203 
-1210 TDRNVDTCKQE
+1210 
-1221 HDSVSDQEEVSVG
+1221 
-1234 FIRGIFGVLY
+1234 
-1244 KGYETMT
+1244 
-1251 SILQQPSTTETDVQD
+1251 
-1266 DTILDDH
+1266 
-1273 DGSVV
+1273 
-1278 EILPPEAFSDTKIE
+1278 
-1292 HPIDDEPQESIIHD
+1292 
-1306 LLPSGELQIDI
+1306 
-1317 QTSEPVAMSLVE
+1317 
-1329 CLKLAARE
+1329 
-1337 TQSRSMNFKT
+1337 
-1347 QDKGSPSK
+1347 
-1355 QKAANE
+1355 
-1361 QTQILTPIRNDKCMT
+1361 
-1376 VELKSESVLSNE
+1376 
-1388 EKNEEPCI
+1388 
-1396 PLEEEEEDIT
+1396 
-1406 AKKEVQNLSSVETDG
+1406 
-1421 LVIEVEFE
+1421 
-1429 EIKMHESPKRNGH
+1429 
-1442 EELLPGKITATDL
+1442 
-1455 RPMAESEG
+1455 
-1463 SQQEL
+1463 
-1468 EFELGQEDLGTV
+1468 
-1480 WSAELYMD
+1480 
-1488 GGPEESSIPPI
+1488 GPEESSIPPI
-1499 SPRDFTAIQK
+1499 SPRDFTAKQK

-1584 EQGTAPSHVTTE
+1584 EQGTTPSHVTIE

-1605 FKDGAKETSEN
+1605 CKDGAKETSEN

-1621 EGDHTKTM
+1621 EGDNTITM
-1629 CINNTSKAEMEKESS
+1629 CINNTSKVEMEKESS
-1644 PVITKASEIIIVAAT
+1644 PVITKASEIIIVAASE
-1659 DRPKDINAD
+1659 RPKDISVD
-1668 ENVVS
+1668 ESVVS

-1685 WPIPSP
+1685 WPFPSP
-1691 KLERHHD
+1691 KLERHSE
-1698 PSKSTESSSLKE
+1698 PSKSTESSSLK
-1710 DDLSEESVLLAK
+1710 DDYLSEESVLLAK
-1722 IRQMAEEETTQPSAP
+1722 IRQMAEEEATQPSAP

-1770 NEMRPNLDQA
+1770 DEMRPYLDQT

-1795 EKIDEKIDISQSQT
+1795 EQIDEKLDISQSQT
-1809 PSVPLESFK
+1809 PSVPLESIK
-1818 LDDSHREA
+1818 IDDSHREA

-1864 PTNQT
+1864 PTNHT

-1882 EAELSIDRSEEAQ
+1882 EPELSVDRSEEAQ
-1895 IEQDRPP
+1895 IEQNRPP
-1902 SPVPEELS
+1902 STVPDELS

-1925 KESETPSRSPGS
+1925 KGSETPSRSPGS
-1937 MQVNG
+1937 MQFNG

-1957 SKKKIIPPPMDLA
+1957 IKKKIIPPPMDLA

-1998 LVTSSQSLLDWC
+1998 LVTSSQSLLEWC
-2010 QEIAKNYKGVKIT
+2010 QEITRNYKGVKIT

-2038 LHHFHPEIIDF
+2038 LYHFHPEIIDF

-2068 ASLGISRLLEPSDM
+2068 ATLGISRLLEPSDM

-2149 LSGDSLGE
+2149 LSGDSNSKDSLGE
-2157 EGSDSMAKPNGALVP
+2157 EGSDSVAKPNGALVP

-2182 EEKGSK
+2182 EEMGSK
-2188 ETEGGAQSPVAPP
+2188 ETEGGAQTPVAPP
-2201 RSNSVASRSGF
+2201 RSNSEASRSGF

-2238 KESDKGELTAE
+2238 KEQPKESDKGELTAE
-2249 GTNGSTAARESAET
+2249 ETNGSTAARESAET

-2277 ETMDTNQY
+2277 ETMCLQDTNQY

-2296 QKHIDSRAAVME
+2296 QKHIDSRAAVVE

-2321 DEEEKLIQEWFT
+2321 DEEEKLIEEWFT

-2363 LTRELRAMMAIEDW
+2363 LTRELRAMMATEDW
-2377 QKTQAQQHREQLLL
+2377 QKTKAQQHREQLLL

>member
-197 DKRSSAGVNLSTA
+197 DKRSSTGVNLSTA
-210 APAPHLPLRPTH
+210 VQAPHLPLRPTH
-222 SQEKRSASLKSPSVI
+222 SQEKRSASLKSPSTI
-237 VSGKDRPV
+237 VSGKDRPA

-313 PALPKIFQPCPGS
+313 PALPKIFQPSPGS

-338 DAPLEGP
+338 EAPLEGP
-345 VTSDCPLVK
+345 VTPDYPLLK

-367 LCHSPSPPTVFLKDS
+367 FSHSPSPPTVLLK
-382 FGAPRTNVFKP
+382 
-393 KIVPGARP
+393 
-401 VSPTP
+401 
-406 VPLLEPKTSSLSLS
+406 
-420 DTLKRPSAGTVP
+420 

-439 QMMEVSTS
+439 QTMDVSTS

-454 NESVTL
+454 NESVTP

-482 PKPSLPASVPVSYPI
+482 PKPPLPPSVPVSYPV
-497 SKPLPVSFTPALVSS
+497 SKPLPASFTPAAVSS
-512 STLALALSTTDAHTT
+512 STPALALSTTDAHTA

-558 LQDIL
+558 LQDLL

-608 ELNPAMAVKS
+608 ELQPAMAVKS
-618 PVGKS
+618 LGPVGKS
-623 SGVQPVEASR
+623 SGVEPV
-633 SEELDIGSVPPPHPF
+633 EELDIGNVPPPHPF
-648 SAPATTAS
+648 SAPSTTAPP
-656 SSVVSTHMQK
+656 SVVSTHMKK
-666 NQVFIAEKP
+666 NLDFIAEKP

-705 EKEPLKTDTEQP
+705 EKEPLKIDIEQP
-717 MQSSLVQTFSITDDD
+717 MQSSLVQTFSITDGA

-747 VSPKEEPSVH
+747 VSPKEEPNVQDT
-757 NAKGALL
+757 KGALL

-775 IIKKFASTVVTPTE
+775 IIKKFASTVVNPTE
-789 NNIPSILSSSSPL
+789 HSIPNILSSSSPL

-814 QVWVEEVLVSK
+814 QVGVEEVLESK
-825 SNSSLREKQSHT
+825 SNSSFREKQSHK
-837 DHLDKSLTVEERQN
+837 DHLDKSLTIQESQN

-865 KAAAPQISDLPKE
+865 KAGAPQISDLPKE

-890 VLKCMSEQ
+890 VLKCISEQ
-898 TPAVSQPAKPELIV
+898 TPAVSQTAKPELI
-912 KESDDTVLTQKSV
+912 LSV
-925 EIHSLARAEVP
+925 EIHSLAQAEVP
-936 IWCSLEEKVKDQED
+936 IWSSLEEKVKDQED
-950 KARDEEIN
+950 EARDEEIN
-958 KHKTTDKV
+958 KHKTPDKM

-983 GEEKAVIQVKDAE
+983 GKEKAVIRVKDAE
-996 NLSLNEP
+996 NLSLNES
-1003 DSQQP
+1003 DAQQP

-1031 VSIPV
+1031 GSIPV

-1056 RASVHLEEICP
+1056 RTSVHLEEIYP
-1067 LTPSLSLDTESDESD
+1067 LRPSLSLDTESDGSD
-1082 LKKKVTFEE
+1082 LKIKVTFEE

-1106 SDEGVSLGKLIPEK
+1106 SDEGVSMGKLIPEK
-1120 ELLDRGQHGQ
+1120 EVLDRGQHGK
-1130 ETPETK
+1130 ETSEIK
-1136 PKEQED
+1136 SKEQED
-1142 SYTLSHKLDKY
+1142 SFTLSHFHQKLDKN
-1153 ANRESQREDSKKKTT
+1153 ANKDCKREDSKKKTT
-1168 EEEDSE
+1168 KEEDSD

-1198 VSICS
+1198 VSVYS
-1203 GTELDVG
+1203 ETELGLELDVG
-1210 TDRNVDTCKQE
+1210 TDRNVDSCIEE
-1221 HDSVSDQEEVSVG
+1221 HDSVSNQEEVSVG

-1244 KGYETMT
+1244 KG
-1251 SILQQPSTTETDVQD
+1251 Q
-1266 DTILDDH
+1266 
-1273 DGSVV
+1273 
-1278 EILPPEAFSDTKIE
+1278 
-1292 HPIDDEPQESIIHD
+1292 
-1306 LLPSGELQIDI
+1306 
-1317 QTSEPVAMSLVE
+1317 
-1329 CLKLAARE
+1329 
-1337 TQSRSMNFKT
+1337 
-1347 QDKGSPSK
+1347 
-1355 QKAANE
+1355 
-1361 QTQILTPIRNDKCMT
+1361 
-1376 VELKSESVLSNE
+1376 
-1388 EKNEEPCI
+1388 EEP
-1396 PLEEEEEDIT
+1396 
-1406 AKKEVQNLSSVETDG
+1406 
-1421 LVIEVEFE
+1421 
-1429 EIKMHESPKRNGH
+1429 
-1442 EELLPGKITATDL
+1442 
-1455 RPMAESEG
+1455 
-1463 SQQEL
+1463 
-1468 EFELGQEDLGTV
+1468 
-1480 WSAELYMD
+1480 
-1488 GGPEESSIPPI
+1488 SIPPI

-1539 KVLPPCQDKSM
+1539 KVLPSCQDKSM

-1563 DAINQNS
+1563 DTINQNS

-1584 EQGTAPSHVTTE
+1584 EQGTAPSCLTIE

-1605 FKDGAKETSEN
+1605 CEDVAKDTSEN

-1621 EGDHTKTM
+1621 EGDNTITM
-1629 CINNTSKAEMEKESS
+1629 CINNTSKVEMEKESS

-1659 DRPKDINAD
+1659 ERPKDINVD

-1685 WPIPSP
+1685 WPFPSP
-1691 KLERHHD
+1691 KLERHRE
-1698 PSKSTESSSLKE
+1698 PSKSTESSSLKD

-1737 APRTKKRLIP
+1737 APHSKKRLIP
-1747 CESDFELPPSP
+1747 CETDFELPPSP

-1770 NEMRPNLDQA
+1770 DEMRPNLDQT
-1780 EITKTLGPPPSVISP
+1780 EITKTLRPPLSVISP
-1795 EKIDEKIDISQSQT
+1795 EQIDEKFDISQSQT

-1818 LDDSHREA
+1818 IDDSHREA
-1826 NARNAVLDDNVQL
+1826 NARNSVLDDNVQL

-1852 AERECQDTPAVK
+1852 AETECQDTPAVK

-1882 EAELSIDRSEEAQ
+1882 EPELSIDRSEEAQ

-1902 SPVPEELS
+1902 SPVPDELS

-1925 KESETPSRSPGS
+1925 KGSETPSRSPGS

-1942 QTTADSSHVIVPPMR
+1942 QTTADSSHVTMPPMR
-1957 SKKKIIPPPMDLA
+1957 SKKKIFPPPMDLS
-1970 IVKTMDESIKEGS
+1970 IVKTMDESIKDGS

-1998 LVTSSQSLLDWC
+1998 LVTSSQSLLEWC
-2010 QEIAKNYKGVKIT
+2010 QDITKNYKGVKIT

-2038 LHHFHPEIIDF
+2038 LHHFNPEIIDF

-2137 AKFCAERLQAGA
+2137 AKFCAERIQAGA
-2149 LSGDSLGE
+2149 LSGDSNSKDSLGE
-2157 EGSDSMAKPNGALVP
+2157 EGSDTVAKPNGALVP

-2182 EEKGSK
+2182 EEMGSK
-2188 ETEGGAQSPVAPP
+2188 ETEGGAQTPVAPP

-2238 KESDKGELTAE
+2238 KEQPNESDKGELTAE
-2249 GTNGSTAARESAET
+2249 GTNGSTAARESTET

-2277 ETMDTNQY
+2277 ETVCLQDTNQY

-2363 LTRELRAMMAIEDW
+2363 LTRELRAMMATEDW

>member
-210 APAPHLPLRPTH
+210 AP
-222 SQEKRSASLKSPSVI
+222 
-237 VSGKDRPV
+237 
-245 GGVLSR
+245 
-251 PVPGTVHNPD
+251 
-261 LTSRPPL
+261 
-268 PTPPSPTPRTMPSPA
+268 
-283 RSRPPRPPPI
+283 
-293 SQPQA
+293 
-298 PPDSHTEQNASGLLP
+298 
-313 PALPKIFQPCPGS
+313 

-2277 ETMDTNQY
+2277 ETMCLQDTNQY